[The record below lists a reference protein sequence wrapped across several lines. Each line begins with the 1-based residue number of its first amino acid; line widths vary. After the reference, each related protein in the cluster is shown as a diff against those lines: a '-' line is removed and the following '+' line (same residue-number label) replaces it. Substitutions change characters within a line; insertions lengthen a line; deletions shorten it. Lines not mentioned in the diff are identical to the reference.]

1 MEESITP
8 TLPTEIR
15 TPGNKYYNRRRYTRI
30 TPPGQENSRRKGF
43 GRFLSDAFG
52 LGGVFDYLFGKGQGG
67 GPSSGGI
74 NTHTAEGMEEVVVTA
89 TQRMEGV
96 FRPFIDSLGKL
107 FDKDTPFLQGL
118 GDVFQTGLQGF
129 DQIFSVIY

>member
-1 MEESITP
+1 
-8 TLPTEIR
+8 
-15 TPGNKYYNRRRYTRI
+15 
-30 TPPGQENSRRKGF
+30 
-43 GRFLSDAFG
+43 
-52 LGGVFDYLFGKGQGG
+52 
-67 GPSSGGI
+67 
-74 NTHTAEGMEEVVVTA
+74 MEEVVVTA

-129 DQIFSVIY
+129 DQIFGDLLNGVMRFLEAAEVRMEWAL